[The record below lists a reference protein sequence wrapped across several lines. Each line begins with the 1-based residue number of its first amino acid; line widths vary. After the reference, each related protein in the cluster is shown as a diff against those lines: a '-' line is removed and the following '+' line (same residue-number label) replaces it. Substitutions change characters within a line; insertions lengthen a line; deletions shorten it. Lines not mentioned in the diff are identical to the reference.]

1 MKKVSFFVLILLFIA
16 SSNFAQ
22 AQKFQ
27 VCIFSGVNHVL
38 EYSSEDDYVM
48 GENDFPVTP
57 AHTPTN
63 FGVAF
68 AYFFTKDMGIELDGR
83 YHLSSKVTL
92 QDPSDQ
98 DTVEI
103 STLKH
108 FAITLNFIYQFSK
121 GKFRPYLVIGGG
133 IDGVLGKD
141 EAYTTKYG
149 YPFTYEV
156 PEEAFD
162 FLTNI
167 GAGIQYFINPNFG
180 ARLDFRYV
188 LIFDDPNNVI
198 SFNVV
203 VGGFLRF

>member
-1 MKKVSFFVLILLFIA
+1 VKKVSFFVLILLFIT

-27 VCIFSGVNHVL
+27 VYIFSGVNHVL
-38 EYSSEDDYVM
+38 EYGSEDDYVM

-57 AHTPTN
+57 AHTPAN

-83 YHLSSKVTL
+83 YTLSSTATL

-108 FAITLNFIYQFSK
+108 FAVTLNFIYQFSK
-121 GKFRPYLVIGGG
+121 
-133 IDGVLGKD
+133 GKD

-156 PEEAFD
+156 PEKAFD

-167 GAGIQYFINPNFG
+167 GAGIQYFINLNFG